1 MAAERQALRLMP
13 YGRAYKPFSI
23 GLSALDPD
31 KWLEPGDDLGR
42 YLAEKQRLL
51 ATRRDE
57 IFRADDDS
65 LDAAREAL
73 ALIAGHLEA
82 RHADI
87 YRRDG
92 NNLHFLDHTVALDDP
107 SVPPLLTAGML
118 IEDDLAILI
127 NRDGSWHLSAGF
139 VAFPSS
145 WSLAEKAGRPMEEVH
160 ADVPGFNAGT
170 RNAALVARIF
180 DNLKPGLPAER
191 FNWSFKGSDAL
202 AMPVSKHLPED
213 PFRPVRPI
221 AANFMRV
228 ERQTL
233 TRLSGTGAIL
243 FTIRIYTDPVEA
255 IQRRPERRA
264 MAAAMTGQL
273 AGLSAE
279 ERAYK
284 GMQDADIAALIAW
297 LDTLLR

>member
-1 MAAERQALRLMP
+1 MATEHLRLLP

-31 KWLEPGDDLGR
+31 KWLEPGDDLAR
-42 YLAEKQRLL
+42 YLAEKDRLL
-51 ATRRDE
+51 ATRYDE
-57 IFRADDDS
+57 VFRAEDDS
-65 LDAAREAL
+65 LAASREAL
-73 ALIAGHLEA
+73 ALIARHLET
-82 RHADI
+82 RHSDI

-92 NNLHFLDHTVALDDP
+92 NRLRFLDRAVALDDP
-107 SVPPLLTAGML
+107 AVPPLLTAGML

-127 NRDGSWHLSAGF
+127 KREDRWHLAAGF
-139 VAFPSS
+139 IAFPSS

-160 ADVPGFNAGT
+160 ADVPGFSAGT

-191 FNWSFKGSDAL
+191 FNWSFKGADAL

-213 PFRPVRPI
+213 PFRPIRPI

-233 TRLSGTGAIL
+233 TRMPETGAIL
-243 FTIRIYTDPVEA
+243 FTIRIYMDPVEA
-255 IQRRPERRA
+255 IQRHPERKTIATA
-264 MAAAMTGQL
+264 MIGQL
-273 AGLSAE
+273 QGLSAE
-279 ERAYK
+279 ERGYK
-284 GMQDADIAALIAW
+284 GMMDADIDALIAW
-297 LDTLLR
+297 LEALLR

>member
-1 MAAERQALRLMP
+1 MATEHLRLMP

-31 KWLEPGDDLGR
+31 KWLEPGDDLAR
-42 YLAEKQRLL
+42 YLAEKDDLL

-57 IFRADDDS
+57 VFRADDDS
-65 LDAAREAL
+65 LDASREAL
-73 ALIAGHLEA
+73 ALIAGHLETH
-82 RHADI
+82 HADI

-92 NNLHFLDHTVALDDP
+92 NRLHFLDRTVLLDDP
-107 SVPPLLTAGML
+107 AVPPLMTAGML

-127 NRDGSWHLSAGF
+127 KREDRWHLAAGF
-139 VAFPSS
+139 IAFPSS
-145 WSLAEKAGRPMEEVH
+145 WSLAEKAGRPMDEVH
-160 ADVPGFNAGT
+160 ADVPGFSAGT

-191 FNWSFKGSDAL
+191 FNWSFKGADAL

-221 AANFMRV
+221 AANFVRV

-233 TRLSGTGAIL
+233 TRLPETGAIL
-243 FTIRIYTDPVEA
+243 FTIRIYMDPVEA
-255 IQRRPERRA
+255 ILRHSERKAIATA
-264 MAAAMTGQL
+264 MIGQL
-273 AGLSAE
+273 QGLGAD

-284 GMQDADIAALIAW
+284 GMVDADIAALIAW
-297 LDTLLR
+297 LETLLR

>member
-1 MAAERQALRLMP
+1 MATEHLRLIP

-42 YLAEKQRLL
+42 YLAEKERLL
-51 ATRRDE
+51 AVRREE
-57 IFRADDDS
+57 IFRTEDDS
-65 LDAAREAL
+65 LAASREAL
-73 ALIAGHLEA
+73 ALIAGHLET
-82 RHADI
+82 RHAGL

-92 NNLHFLDHTVALDDP
+92 NRLRFLDRAVALDDP
-107 SVPPLLTAGML
+107 AVPPLMTAGML
-118 IEDDLAILI
+118 IEDDLAILMK
-127 NRDGSWHLSAGF
+127 REDRWHLAAGF
-139 VAFPSS
+139 IAFPSS

-160 ADVPGFNAGT
+160 ADVPGFSAGT

-191 FNWSFKGSDAL
+191 FNWSFKGANAL

-213 PFRPVRPI
+213 PFRPIRPI

-233 TRLSGTGAIL
+233 TRLPQTGAIL
-243 FTIRIYTDPVEA
+243 FTIRIYMDPVEA
-255 IQRRPERRA
+255 ILRHPERKTIATA
-264 MAAAMTGQL
+264 MIGQL
-273 AGLSAE
+273 HGLSAE
-279 ERAYK
+279 ERGYK
-284 GMQDADIAALIAW
+284 GMMDADIDALIAW
-297 LDTLLR
+297 LEALLR